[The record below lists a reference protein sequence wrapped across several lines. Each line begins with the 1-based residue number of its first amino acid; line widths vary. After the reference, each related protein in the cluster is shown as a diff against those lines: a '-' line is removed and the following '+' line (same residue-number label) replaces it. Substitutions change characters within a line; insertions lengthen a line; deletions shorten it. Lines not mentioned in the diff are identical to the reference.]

1 MGSVYSKKDEHPE
14 FWFNLK
20 SLKVEVGK
28 KSAAPYRVGPFA
40 SEAEANNALAII
52 AKRSDD
58 WRAEEEDKSA

>member
-20 SLKVEVGK
+20 SLKVEIGK

-40 SEAEANNALAII
+40 TEAEAKHALTTI
-52 AKRSDD
+52 AKRSED
-58 WRAEEEDKSA
+58 WRTEEESV